1 MRISK
6 IPLEI
11 FTHITF
17 RTNKLIIGNILLI
30 AESFRIKI
38 KPNGSFTHLQIR
50 NLRKN
55 GITTLH
61 NFTTIDT
68 VRILR
73 QQIEQLL
80 HSDNSEVH
88 DDRFT
93 NRIGS
98 RYLGFPIVPI
108 STLANIVPI
117 SESEIGSG
125 GSWHRDANY
134 PQFKALMYLNDVNSP
149 DDGAFQ
155 YIPGSHRFSHV
166 LKGLVALKHNV
177 LTTRWTVDQV
187 SNFYKQSPVSI
198 LGNAGTLVIF
208 DTSLL
213 HRGAPNN
220 RPMGQPRYAITNYY
234 RPKFTKIGIQQ
245 SYV

>member
-1 MRISK
+1 M
-6 IPLEI
+6 
-11 FTHITF
+11 
-17 RTNKLIIGNILLI
+17 
-30 AESFRIKI
+30 
-38 KPNGSFTHLQIR
+38 
-50 NLRKN
+50 RKN

-80 HSDNSEVH
+80 HSDNSEIKRNSDIRIFNAEQFSPQILEFH